1 MEYLLI
7 DNGSLQAASYR
18 NLQAVAAA
26 LGRRV
31 GVRVH
36 PVSLLH
42 SRKIDPAELG
52 GMRAWTFEPFVRERI
67 AAGVRTFGIL
77 PFFFGPTGAITRYL
91 PERLEALRARH
102 GPFGVVRAPFLFDG
116 DAGLDR
122 AVAEIV
128 ADNVRRCARKKGLR
142 RPPVVLVD
150 HGSPLAAVACVRNYI
165 AGQLSVLLGP
175 KEVARVGAASM
186 ERREGAEY
194 EFNEP
199 LLERRLRSPGY
210 DSGDVVVAM
219 LFLSPGRHAGP
230 GGDVA
235 AICTAAAA
243 DQPALRCHMT
253 DLVGTRPGIVDL
265 LSERFAALQSRPV
278 TL

>member
-7 DNGSLQAASYR
+7 DNGSLQAGAYR
-18 NLQAVAAA
+18 NLQAVAQA
-26 LGRRV
+26 LGMRL
-31 GVRVH
+31 GVPVH

-52 GMRAWTFEPFVRERI
+52 GERAWTFEPFVRDRI
-67 AAGVRTFGIL
+67 AAGVRSFGFL

-102 GPFGVVRAPFLFDG
+102 GPFAVSRAPFLFDA
-116 DAGLDR
+116 DVALDR
-122 AVAEIV
+122 AVAKIV
-128 ADNVRRCARKKGLR
+128 ADNVRRCILGKRLR

-150 HGSPLAAVACVRNYI
+150 HGSPLAAVAYARDYI
-165 AGQLSVLLGP
+165 AGQLSVLLSP
-175 KEVARVGAASM
+175 EEVACVGAASM

-194 EFNEP
+194 DFNEP
-199 LLERRLRSPGY
+199 LLERRLRMEGY
-210 DSGDVVVAM
+210 DAGDVVVAM

-235 AICTAAAA
+235 EICSAAEA
-243 DQPALRCHMT
+243 DQHGLRCHMT
-253 DLVGTRPGIVDL
+253 DLVGTRPEVIDL
-265 LSERFAALQSRPV
+265 LAARFAALHSNPV
-278 TL
+278 HL

>member
-7 DNGSLQAASYR
+7 DNGSLRAASYL
-18 NLQAVAAA
+18 NLRAVAAA

-31 GVRVH
+31 GARVH

-52 GMRAWTFEPFVRERI
+52 GERAWTFEPFVRARI
-67 AAGVRTFGIL
+67 AAGVRSFGIL
-77 PFFFGPTGAITRYL
+77 PFFFGPTGAIARYL

-102 GPFGVVRAPFLFDG
+102 GSFAVACAPFLFDG
-116 DAGLDR
+116 DAGIDR
-122 AVAEIV
+122 AVAEI
-128 ADNVRRCARKKGLR
+128 AAENVRRCIRVNGLR

-150 HGSPLAAVACVRNYI
+150 HGSPLASVAYVRDFI

-175 KEVARVGAASM
+175 EAARVGAASM

-194 EFNEP
+194 AFNEP
-199 LLERRLRSPGY
+199 LLERRLRSEGY

-230 GGDVA
+230 DGDVA
-235 AICTAAAA
+235 AICAAAEENR
-243 DQPALRCHMT
+243 PGLRCHMT
-253 DLVGTRPGIVDL
+253 DLVGTRPEIIDL
-265 LSERFAALQSRPV
+265 LANRFAALESRPV
-278 TL
+278 AL